1 MVEGLTKEE
10 ERWVSLE
17 VGLME
22 KVVER
27 EKEAGE
33 DEDGDEEEA
42 YGLVSLEEA
51 EAVADEIAMEEQLLS
66 KTRERKRWDWW
77 VGDNGNGRNWRG

>member
-27 EKEAGE
+27 ESEAW
-33 DEDGDEEEA
+33 EDGDGEEGQA
-42 YGLVSLEEA
+42 FGLVSLEEA
-51 EAVADEIAMEEQLLS
+51 EAVADETAIEE
-66 KTRERKRWDWW
+66 
-77 VGDNGNGRNWRG
+77 

>member
-17 VGLME
+17 VGLTE

-33 DEDGDEEEA
+33 DGDGDEEEA

-51 EAVADEIAMEEQLLS
+51 EAVADEIAIEE
-66 KTRERKRWDWW
+66 
-77 VGDNGNGRNWRG
+77 